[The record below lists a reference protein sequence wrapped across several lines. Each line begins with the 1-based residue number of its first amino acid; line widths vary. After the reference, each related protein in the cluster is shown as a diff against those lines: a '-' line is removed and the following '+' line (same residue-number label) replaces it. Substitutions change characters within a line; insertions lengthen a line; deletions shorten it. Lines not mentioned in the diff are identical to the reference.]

1 MKRALVF
8 AAALWISL
16 VMSCG
21 RAAAA
26 EDNVTPLFPFVLPW
40 DDSAPG
46 VTDLSGW
53 LHAPAGKD
61 GFVHAGTDGHLYAGE
76 TRIRFFGVNFCYGAN
91 FPRTNDADKIAARL
105 AKFGI
110 NVVRFHHMD
119 AQPFP
124 NGIRARADK
133 STRALDP
140 EALDRLD
147 HLVAALKRRG
157 IYANLNLLVSRPF
170 NAADGLPPE
179 IEQVVP
185 KDRATIGF
193 FYAPLRE
200 LQQEYARKLLT
211 HRNVETG
218 FMYAEEPA
226 VAFVEINNENGLAHS
241 WLGGQL
247 DNLPGVFARDWQRQ
261 WNEWLQKRYRSTQ
274 KLRAAWGAM
283 SEPLGEEM
291 LATNIEHWALERQ
304 QAAEATES
312 LVEDVSEALRGQKAA
327 RIDVSKPGGRS
338 WHVQFN
344 RSGLKL
350 QSGQPYTLTFW
361 ARTDRER
368 EISACVGQAQAPWE
382 NLGLSSPVSLT
393 TQWQQFHFT
402 FSASESD
409 DNARV
414 GFSDLGKQTGAYW
427 FAGVS
432 LRPSGVI
439 GLTQTERIEDSTLP
453 AFTRAHWG
461 ERTPEAQRDWMRFL
475 AETEGRYW
483 QSMDRF
489 LKDDLHVHAVVMG
502 TIVGCSTPE
511 LMAKFDAI
519 DTHAYWQHPQ
529 FPARQWDSENW
540 FVPNLTMVNER
551 GGTLS
556 DLALHRVLGKPH
568 SVTEYNHPAPNTY
581 SSEAFLLLSA
591 YAALQDWD
599 AIYAFAWSH
608 RRDDWDTQHI
618 TSFSDIDQHPTK
630 LVTLPAAVAIF
641 MRGDVTAAR
650 EQIVAT
656 LDPAHAPDLLRKS
669 RAWSLISA
677 QQLGVPREAALL
689 RRVAINVTRRAA
701 SHDQVPS
708 AVTTNRLVSDTGE
721 LAWDVSE
728 KGCGIVTVN
737 TVKSKAVIGFGG
749 GKRFELSG
757 FVIEPGPTRQNGWS
771 AITATEAQPRRWLI
785 TATGYVENTD
795 MQWKNSEHSS
805 VGRNWGNAPSLV
817 EGIPARI
824 TLPLPAKEVEAWTLD
839 ERGQRKTK
847 LAVDPDA
854 GGHAVLVIGPQHKT
868 LWYEVTTK

>member
-1 MKRALVF
+1 MKPALVS
-8 AAALWISL
+8 AAALWIGL
-16 VMSCG
+16 VLSYA
-21 RAAAA
+21 RAAAT

-61 GFVHAGTDGHLYAGE
+61 GFVHAGKDGHLYAGGA
-76 TRIRFFGVNFCYGAN
+76 RIRFFGVNFCYGAN

-147 HLVAALKRRG
+147 HFVAALKRHG

-193 FYAPLRE
+193 FYAPLRK

-211 HRNVETG
+211 HRNSETG
-218 FMYAEEPA
+218 SIYAEEPA

-261 WNEWLQKRYRSTQ
+261 WNEWLQKRYHSTE
-274 KLRAAWGAM
+274 KLRAAWGVK
-283 SEPLGEEM
+283 
-291 LATNIEHWALERQ
+291 N
-304 QAAEATES
+304 
-312 LVEDVSEALRGQKAA
+312 
-327 RIDVSKPGGRS
+327 
-338 WHVQFN
+338 
-344 RSGLKL
+344 
-350 QSGQPYTLTFW
+350 
-361 ARTDRER
+361 
-368 EISACVGQAQAPWE
+368 
-382 NLGLSSPVSLT
+382 
-393 TQWQQFHFT
+393 
-402 FSASESD
+402 
-409 DNARV
+409 
-414 GFSDLGKQTGAYW
+414 
-427 FAGVS
+427 
-432 LRPSGVI
+432 
-439 GLTQTERIEDSTLP
+439 ERIEDGTLP
-453 AFTRAHWG
+453 ALTRAHWS

-475 AETEGRYW
+475 SETESRYW

-489 LKDDLHVHAVVMG
+489 LKHGLHVHAVVMG

-511 LMAKFDAI
+511 LMANFDAV

-529 FPARQWDSENW
+529 FPGRQWDNENW

-551 GGTLS
+551 GGTLP
-556 DLALHRVLGKPH
+556 DLALHHVLGKPH

-608 RRDDWDTQHI
+608 RRDDWDTEHI
-618 TSFSDIDQHPTK
+618 TSFFDIDQHPAK
-630 LVTLPAAVAIF
+630 LVTLPAAVAMF

-650 EQIVAT
+650 EQIVAV
-656 LDPAHAPDLLRKS
+656 LDPVRAPDLLRKS

-689 RRVAINVTRRAA
+689 HRVAIDVTGRAA

-708 AVTTNRLVSDTGE
+708 AVTTNRFVSDTGE

-728 KGCGIVTVN
+728 KGRGVVTVN
-737 TVKSKAVIGFGG
+737 TAKSKAVIGFGS
-749 GKRFELSG
+749 GKRFELGG
-757 FVIEPGPTRQNGWS
+757 FVIEPGATRQDGWS

-795 MQWKNSEHSS
+795 MQWKKPGHSS
-805 VGRNWGNAPSLV
+805 VGRNWGKAPSLV

-824 TLPLPAKEVEAWTLD
+824 TLPMAAKQVEAWTLD

-868 LWYEVTTK
+868 LWYEVTAK

>member
-16 VMSCG
+16 VMSCA
-21 RAAAA
+21 RAAAT
-26 EDNVTPLFPFVLPW
+26 EDNVIPLFPFVLPW

-61 GFVHAGTDGHLYAGE
+61 GFVHAGKDGHLYAGE
-76 TRIRFFGVNFCYGAN
+76 ARIRFFGVNLCYGAN

-133 STRALDP
+133 STRAFDP
-140 EALDRLD
+140 EALVRLD
-147 HLVAALKRRG
+147 HFVGALKRHG

-179 IEQVVP
+179 IEQVAP

-193 FYAPLRE
+193 FYAPLRK
-200 LQQEYARKLLT
+200 LQQEYVRKLLT

-247 DNLPGVFARDWQRQ
+247 DNLPGVFARNWQRQ
-261 WNEWLQKRYRSTQ
+261 WNEWLQKRYRSTE
-274 KLRAAWGAM
+274 KLRAAWGA
-283 SEPLGEEM
+283 
-291 LATNIEHWALERQ
+291 
-304 QAAEATES
+304 
-312 LVEDVSEALRGQKAA
+312 EDG
-327 RIDVSKPGGRS
+327 
-338 WHVQFN
+338 
-344 RSGLKL
+344 
-350 QSGQPYTLTFW
+350 
-361 ARTDRER
+361 
-368 EISACVGQAQAPWE
+368 
-382 NLGLSSPVSLT
+382 
-393 TQWQQFHFT
+393 
-402 FSASESD
+402 
-409 DNARV
+409 
-414 GFSDLGKQTGAYW
+414 
-427 FAGVS
+427 
-432 LRPSGVI
+432 
-439 GLTQTERIEDSTLP
+439 RIEDGTLP

-475 AETEGRYW
+475 LETESRYW

-511 LMAKFDAI
+511 LMANFDAI

-529 FPARQWDSENW
+529 FPGRQWDNENW

-556 DLALHRVLGKPH
+556 ELALRRVLGKPH

-618 TSFSDIDQHPTK
+618 TSFFDIDQHPAK
-630 LVTLPAAVAIF
+630 LVTLPAAVAMFI
-641 MRGDVTAAR
+641 RGDVTAAR
-650 EQIVAT
+650 EQIVAA
-656 LDPAHAPDLLRKS
+656 LDPARTPDLLRKS
-669 RAWSLISA
+669 RAWSLISE

-689 RRVAINVTRRAA
+689 HRVAIDVARRAA
-701 SHDQVPS
+701 THDQVPS
-708 AVTTNRLVSDTGE
+708 AMTTNRFVSDTGE

-728 KGCGIVTVN
+728 KGRGVVTVN
-737 TVKSKAVIGFGG
+737 TAKSKAVIGFGG
-749 GKRFELSG
+749 GKRFELGG
-757 FVIEPGPTRQNGWS
+757 FVIEPGATRQDGWS
-771 AITATEAQPRRWLI
+771 AITATEAEPRRWLI

-795 MQWKNSEHSS
+795 MQWKNPEHSS
-805 VGRNWGNAPSLV
+805 VGSNWGKAPSLV

-824 TLPLPAKEVEAWTLD
+824 TLPMPAKQVEAWTLD

-847 LAVDPDA
+847 LAVEPDA

>member
-16 VMSCG
+16 VMSGG
-21 RAAAA
+21 RAATA

-40 DDSAPG
+40 DDSAAG
-46 VTDLSGW
+46 VTDLSEW

-61 GFVHAGTDGHLYAGE
+61 GVVHAGKDGHLYAGE

-91 FPRTNDADKIAARL
+91 FPRTNDADRIAARL

-147 HLVAALKRRG
+147 HFVAALKRHG

-193 FYAPLRE
+193 FYAPLRK
-200 LQQEYARKLLT
+200 LQQEYARRLLT

-218 FMYAEEPA
+218 FTYTEEPA

-247 DNLPGVFARDWQRQ
+247 DNLPGVFAREWQQQ
-261 WNEWLQKRYRSTQ
+261 WNEWLQTRYHSTE
-274 KLRAAWGAM
+274 KLRAAWDAKDHPLDQ
-283 SEPLGEEM
+283 EPQ
-291 LATNIEHWALERQ
+291 N
-304 QAAEATES
+304 
-312 LVEDVSEALRGQKAA
+312 
-327 RIDVSKPGGRS
+327 
-338 WHVQFN
+338 
-344 RSGLKL
+344 
-350 QSGQPYTLTFW
+350 
-361 ARTDRER
+361 
-368 EISACVGQAQAPWE
+368 
-382 NLGLSSPVSLT
+382 
-393 TQWQQFHFT
+393 
-402 FSASESD
+402 
-409 DNARV
+409 
-414 GFSDLGKQTGAYW
+414 
-427 FAGVS
+427 
-432 LRPSGVI
+432 
-439 GLTQTERIEDSTLP
+439 ERIEDSTLP
-453 AFTRAHWG
+453 AFTRAHWD

-475 AETEGRYW
+475 LETEGRYW
-483 QSMDRF
+483 QSMHRF

-529 FPARQWDSENW
+529 FPGRQWDNENW

-556 DLALHRVLGKPH
+556 NLALHRVLGKPH

-618 TSFSDIDQHPTK
+618 TSFFDIDQHPAK
-630 LVTLPAAVAIF
+630 LVTLPAAVAMF

-650 EQIVAT
+650 ERIVAT
-656 LDPAHAPDLLRKS
+656 LDPARAPDLLRES

-689 RRVAINVTRRAA
+689 HRVAIDVTGRAA
-701 SHDQVPS
+701 YHDQVPS

-737 TVKSKAVIGFGG
+737 AVKSKAVIGFGG
-749 GKRFELSG
+749 GKRFELGG

-795 MQWKNSEHSS
+795 MQWKNPEHSS
-805 VGRNWGNAPSLV
+805 VGRNWGKAPSLV

-824 TLPLPAKEVEAWTLD
+824 TLPMPAKQAEAWTLD

-847 LAVDPDA
+847 LAVDLDA
-854 GGHAVLVIGPQHKT
+854 DGHAVLVIGPQHKT

>member
-16 VMSCG
+16 VTSYAP
-21 RAAAA
+21 AAAT
-26 EDNVTPLFPFVLPW
+26 EDTVTPLFPFVLPW

-61 GFVHAGTDGHLYAGE
+61 GFVHAGKDGHLYAGE
-76 TRIRFFGVNFCYGAN
+76 SRIRFFGVNFCYGAN

-124 NGIRARADK
+124 NGIRARGDK
-133 STRALDP
+133 STRAIDA

-147 HLVAALKRRG
+147 HFVATLKRHG
-157 IYANLNLLVSRPF
+157 IYANFNLLVSRPF

-179 IEQVVP
+179 IENVVP
-185 KDRATIGF
+185 KDRATIGL
-193 FYAPLRE
+193 FYAPLLE
-200 LQQEYARKLLT
+200 LQQEYARRLLA

-218 FMYAEEPA
+218 FTYAEEPS

-247 DNLPGVFARDWQRQ
+247 DKLPGVFARDWQRQ
-261 WNEWLQKRYRSTQ
+261 WNVWLQNRYRSTE
-274 KLRAAWGAM
+274 KLRAAWGTL
-283 SEPLGEEM
+283 SQPPGEEM
-291 LATNIEHWALERQ
+291 LVTNLEHWTLERQ
-304 QAAEATES
+304 QGAEATES
-312 LVEDVSEALRGQKAA
+312 LVVDVPDALRGQKAA
-327 RIDVSKPGGRS
+327 RIDVSKLGGQS

-344 RSGLKL
+344 RSDLEITG
-350 QSGQPYTLTFW
+350 GQPYTLTFW
-361 ARTDRER
+361 ARADCER
-368 EISACVGQAQAPWE
+368 EITARVGQAHAPWE

-393 TQWQQFHFT
+393 TEWQQFHFT
-402 FSASESD
+402 FSASDGD

-414 GFSDLGKQTGAYW
+414 GFSDLGKQIGAYW

-432 LRPSGVI
+432 LRPGGVI
-439 GLTQTERIEDSTLP
+439 GLTQTERIEDRTVP

-475 AETEGRYW
+475 LETEGRYW
-483 QSMDRF
+483 QSMRRF

-502 TIVGCSTPE
+502 TVVGCSTPE
-511 LMAKFDAI
+511 LMAKFDAV

-529 FPARQWDSENW
+529 FPGRQWDSENW

-556 DLALHRVLGKPH
+556 GLALHRVLGKPH

-581 SSEAFLLLSA
+581 SGEAFLLLSA

-599 AIYAFAWSH
+599 TIYAFAWSH

-618 TSFSDIDQHPTK
+618 TSFFDIDQHPAK
-630 LVTLPAAVAIF
+630 LVTLPAAVAMFI
-641 MRGDVTAAR
+641 RGDVTAAR
-650 EQIVAT
+650 EQIVAA
-656 LDPAHAPDLLRKS
+656 LDPARVPDLLRKS
-669 RAWSLISA
+669 RAWSLIGA
-677 QQLGVPREAALL
+677 QQLGVLREAALL
-689 RRVAINVTRRAA
+689 HRVAIDVTGHAA
-701 SHDQVPS
+701 PLTRVQNMP
-708 AVTTNRLVSDTGE
+708 TTNCFVSDTGE

-728 KGCGIVTVN
+728 KARGVVTVN
-737 TVKSKAVIGFGG
+737 TAKSKAVIGFGG
-749 GKRFELSG
+749 GKRFELGSL
-757 FVIEPGPTRQNGWS
+757 VIEPGPTRQNGWS
-771 AITATEAQPRRWLI
+771 AITVTEAQPRRWLI

-795 MQWKNSEHSS
+795 MQWKNPERSS
-805 VGRNWGNAPSLV
+805 VGGNWGKAPSLV
-817 EGIPARI
+817 EGIPAHI
-824 TLPLPAKEVEAWTLD
+824 TLPMPARQVEAWTLD

-847 LAVDPDA
+847 LAVETND
-854 GGHAVLVIGPQHKT
+854 GGHAVLVISPLHKT
-868 LWYEVTTK
+868 LWYEVTTN

>member
-16 VMSCG
+16 VMSCA
-21 RAAAA
+21 RAAAT
-26 EDNVTPLFPFVLPW
+26 EDNVIPLFPFVLPW

-61 GFVHAGTDGHLYAGE
+61 GFVHAGKDGHLYAGE
-76 TRIRFFGVNFCYGAN
+76 ARIRFFGVNLCYGAN

-133 STRALDP
+133 STRAFDP
-140 EALDRLD
+140 EALVRLD
-147 HLVAALKRRG
+147 HFVGALKRHG

-179 IEQVVP
+179 IEQVAP

-193 FYAPLRE
+193 FYAPLRK
-200 LQQEYARKLLT
+200 LQQEYVRKLLT

-247 DNLPGVFARDWQRQ
+247 DNLPGVFARNWQRQ
-261 WNEWLQKRYRSTQ
+261 WNEWLQKRYRSTE
-274 KLRAAWGAM
+274 KLRAAWGA
-283 SEPLGEEM
+283 
-291 LATNIEHWALERQ
+291 
-304 QAAEATES
+304 
-312 LVEDVSEALRGQKAA
+312 EDG
-327 RIDVSKPGGRS
+327 
-338 WHVQFN
+338 
-344 RSGLKL
+344 
-350 QSGQPYTLTFW
+350 
-361 ARTDRER
+361 
-368 EISACVGQAQAPWE
+368 
-382 NLGLSSPVSLT
+382 
-393 TQWQQFHFT
+393 
-402 FSASESD
+402 
-409 DNARV
+409 
-414 GFSDLGKQTGAYW
+414 
-427 FAGVS
+427 
-432 LRPSGVI
+432 
-439 GLTQTERIEDSTLP
+439 RIEDGTLP

-475 AETEGRYW
+475 LETESRYW

-511 LMAKFDAI
+511 LMANFDAI

-529 FPARQWDSENW
+529 FPGRQWDNENW

-556 DLALHRVLGKPH
+556 DLALHHVLGKPH

-618 TSFSDIDQHPTK
+618 TSFFDIDQHPAK
-630 LVTLPAAVAIF
+630 LVTLPAAVAMFI
-641 MRGDVTAAR
+641 RGDVTAAR
-650 EQIVAT
+650 EQIVAA
-656 LDPAHAPDLLRKS
+656 LDPARAPDLLRRS

-689 RRVAINVTRRAA
+689 HRVAIDVARRAA
-701 SHDQVPS
+701 THDQVPS
-708 AVTTNRLVSDTGE
+708 AMTTNRFVSDTGE

-728 KGCGIVTVN
+728 KGRGVVTVN
-737 TVKSKAVIGFGG
+737 TAKSKAVIGFGG
-749 GKRFELSG
+749 GKRFELGG
-757 FVIEPGPTRQNGWS
+757 FVIEPGATRQDGWS
-771 AITATEAQPRRWLI
+771 AITATEAEPRRWLI

-795 MQWKNSEHSS
+795 MQWKNPEHSS
-805 VGRNWGNAPSLV
+805 VGSNWGKAPSLV

-824 TLPLPAKEVEAWTLD
+824 TLPMPAKQVEAWTLD

-847 LAVDPDA
+847 LAVEPDA